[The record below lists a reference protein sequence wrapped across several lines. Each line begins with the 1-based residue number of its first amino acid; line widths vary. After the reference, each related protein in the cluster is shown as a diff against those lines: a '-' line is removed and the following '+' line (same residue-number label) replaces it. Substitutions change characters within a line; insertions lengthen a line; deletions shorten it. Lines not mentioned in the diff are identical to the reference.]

1 MEKFTLYYD
10 FAKMRYL
17 QTFQQ
22 NRDFDIKASGML
34 ALAVTLAGIAAV
46 VVKDVPMNPKDRIA
60 CEILIAIISFLAGY
74 VAVVA
79 CSVRALSLRPWLFPD
94 AADLSEKIET
104 MKNKVAVE
112 WTADALRDTDAHN
125 MKITSEKARWVNAGL
140 IALVFLVIP
149 IGFLAVRIYL
159 A

>member
-1 MEKFTLYYD
+1 MNKFTLYYD

-22 NRDFDIKASGML
+22 NRDLDIKASGML

-46 VVKDVPMNPKDRIA
+46 VIKDVPMNPKDGVA
-60 CEILIAIISFLAGY
+60 CEVLIAMMVLLAGY
-74 VAVVA
+74 VTTVA
-79 CSVRALSLRPWLFPD
+79 CSIRALTLKIWHLPD
-94 AADLSEKIET
+94 TADLAENIDSLNDQGVSKR
-104 MKNKVAVE
+104 
-112 WTADALRDTDAHN
+112 TADGLRDADAHN
-125 MKITSEKARWVNAGL
+125 INVLARKGKWLNGGL
-140 IALVFLVIP
+140 IGLVFLVVP